1 MNAIIKV
8 DGERAHGSWYLLGPF
23 TLRKGNRAIWLAAR
37 YEDDYVKVNGQW
49 KFKHLRAFSRMTA
62 PYEKGWAE

>member
-49 KFKHLRAFSRMTA
+49 KLVR
-62 PYEKGWAE
+62 GQI